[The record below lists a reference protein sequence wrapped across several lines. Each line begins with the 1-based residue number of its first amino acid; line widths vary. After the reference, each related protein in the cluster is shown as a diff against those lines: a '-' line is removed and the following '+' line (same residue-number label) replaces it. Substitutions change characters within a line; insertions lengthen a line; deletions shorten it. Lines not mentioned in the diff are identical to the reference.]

1 MCKINFY
8 FWSFE
13 SVVLSSS
20 SSASIS
26 VTSSSLSEP
35 PSDFH
40 HHHFL
45 GHLLHLHRQL
55 HHLLRFITFWLK
67 LYRDYYTWKCKNKCC
82 QCCYGNR
89 LTHFISDCY
98 HYPLFWLFLVLLF
111 RDLYILFY
119 FISLS
124 VGLSLPFINLLIFY
138 GNLVSNMQINR

>member
-1 MCKINFY
+1 MVIWICRPIIFVFCFNFCDIIIIVWTTIWLY
-8 FWSFE
+8 
-13 SVVLSSS
+13 L
-20 SSASIS
+20 
-26 VTSSSLSEP
+26 
-35 PSDFH
+35 
-40 HHHFL
+40 L

>member
-1 MCKINFY
+1 MCKIIYLFLVIWICLPIIFVFCFNFCDIIIIVWTTIWLY
-8 FWSFE
+8 
-13 SVVLSSS
+13 L
-20 SSASIS
+20 
-26 VTSSSLSEP
+26 
-35 PSDFH
+35 
-40 HHHFL
+40 L
-45 GHLLHLHRQL
+45 GHLLHLYRQL
-55 HHLLRFITFWLK
+55 YHLLRFITFWLK
-67 LYRDYYTWKCKNKCC
+67 SYSDYYTWKCKNKCC